1 MSKLVTLTKVPP
13 TLIRVTK
20 VEPKRVSVKLARPTV
35 TVETAWNEV
44 EW

>member
-1 MSKLVTLTKVPP
+1 MSKLVTITKVPP
-13 TLIRVTK
+13 RLVRVTK

>member
-1 MSKLVTLTKVPP
+1 MIKTVSIRKLLPKRIQVSKVPA
-13 TLIRVTK
+13 RVI
-20 VEPKRVSVKLARPTV
+20 SVRLARPTV